1 MPLWDGGSMLHSSR
15 SAPDGEYVL
24 RAATDQARRRGSRL
38 TDTSLSDAV
47 TAVVVVVVVVIAA
60 AAAAAAAIPPSC
72 PKSVRFTRP
81 G

>member
-47 TAVVVVVVVVIAA
+47 TIVVVVIAVA
-60 AAAAAAAIPPSC
+60 AAAMPPSYHE
-72 PKSVRFTRP
+72 SVRFTRP